1 MSFQE
6 REPYCAI
13 RLHISDSATLKT
25 LGMKIRS
32 IEVTFG
38 NQDIKKLVKSKNDIA
53 DFEERTIVQ
62 ELEKIWDDTTKMGH
76 NKKWKFTE
84 DYEKELE

>member
-1 MSFQE
+1 MSSLE

-13 RLHISDSATLKT
+13 RLHISESTTLKT

-38 NQDIKKLVKSKNDIA
+38 NQDIKKLIKSKDDIA

-62 ELEKIWDDTTKMGH
+62 ELEKIWDDATKMGH
-76 NKKWKFTE
+76 DKNWKFTE
-84 DYEKELE
+84 DYSE

>member
-1 MSFQE
+1 MSLE

-13 RLHISDSATLKT
+13 RLHISESTTLKT

-38 NQDIKKLVKSKNDIA
+38 NQDIKKLVKSKDDIA
-53 DFEERTIVQ
+53 DFEERTIIQ
-62 ELEKIWDDTTKMGH
+62 ELEKIWDDTTQMG
-76 NKKWKFTE
+76 KKKGWKFTE
-84 DYEKELE
+84 DYGKELGS

>member
-1 MSFQE
+1 MSLE

-13 RLHISDSATLKT
+13 RLHISESTTLKT

-38 NQDIKKLVKSKNDIA
+38 NQDIKKLIKSKDDIA

-76 NKKWKFTE
+76 DKNWKFTE
-84 DYEKELE
+84 DYSE